1 MVTDIKSPLS
11 ENTRNV
17 VKVRQSIGPFLF
29 PYNHES
35 IHPINNYHYFPL
47 NLTSYKPGNSFLAA
61 V

>member
-35 IHPINNYHYFPL
+35 IHPINNYHYFP
-47 NLTSYKPGNSFLAA
+47 
-61 V
+61 